1 MRKGQY
7 QLLLGFLI
15 IVFIGLSI
23 GLLYYVKFTLKHNQT
38 TTTTSTRITTT
49 TTTLNIYYRPFNLGG
64 AVNHAG
70 EWKMPEDQQTVINA
84 LKNFPK
90 KPTMLVP
97 VIQRLDPDKY
107 AQWVPFINQLKE
119 ITPNLCFGI
128 GEKDWDLNDAAIYSL
143 AVNILKNYINDTK
156 CVAFENF
163 NQIIRNT
170 NNDAVI
176 TKFLTDIHNLGFEH
190 IMPTNYRER
199 ADGQP
204 WSYIDAVQTPLNT
217 TDLQINIV
225 KINNILPYQ
234 PNVTLIFNYESP
246 NGQLTLASLSNESA
260 IKSMANVSD
269 AQNTSSIP
277 YRWMPVWSGL
287 YDAYK
292 NGTLSWMANK
302 LAEIDP

>member
-1 MRKGQY
+1 MSKSQS
-7 QLLLGFLI
+7 QLLLGLLLI
-15 IVFIGLSI
+15 TIIGISLVIS
-23 GLLYYVKFTLKHNQT
+23 YYAVINPNIPINQT
-38 TTTTSTRITTT
+38 TTTTTTT
-49 TTTLNIYYRPFNLGG
+49 PSIYYRPFNLGG

-97 VIQRLDPDKY
+97 VIQRLDPNKY

-128 GEKDWDLNDAAIYSL
+128 GEKDWDLNDATTYSL
-143 AVNILKNYINDTK
+143 AMDILKNYINDTK

-170 NNDAVI
+170 NDDTII

-204 WSYIDAVQTPLNT
+204 WPYIDAVQTPLDT
-217 TDLQINIV
+217 ETLQVNPV

-234 PNVTLIFNYESP
+234 PDAILIFNYESP
-246 NGQLTLASLSNESA
+246 GGQVTLASLSNENA
-260 IKSMANVSD
+260 IKSMTNVSD
-269 AQNTSSIP
+269 AQNISSIP